1 MPPPQT
7 ARMPQLAAAPQPLRV
22 SSGEIWRLTWPQ
34 TITMLTQFM
43 VGFVDVQV
51 AGYIHSDV
59 QAALGIITQ
68 CLFFLLV
75 VGMAA
80 SGGAVAAMTQ
90 AMGANLPKRADRYAG
105 LIVRLGGLL
114 CLAIF
119 IPAYCFSSG
128 LLQLLRVPPSI
139 FDLTRD
145 LWDLY
150 LLMLPANYLTIVGIA
165 IFRAY
170 KNVMIPLFSGILV
183 CIVNTFFD
191 YGLGLGM
198 FGLPNLGAK
207 GLIWASILSVAAGGV
222 FNLIIL
228 IKQGFLS
235 RTSFAPRR
243 WEKKALPYIIKVAL
257 PAGGMSVLWQIGY
270 LMLYSITAT
279 LPMGQVAAVAGL
291 TAGMR
296 IEAALFMPALAFNL
310 TGSVLVGNCLG
321 AGNKAEAKRVALR
334 VIGAGALSMSVIG
347 VLIFPFIDEIVSLI
361 AKDPAVH
368 AVAVSYMHWNIPAIP
383 FTVTSM
389 VMGGIMT
396 GAGSTIYTLVIYS
409 AATWLVRLPLA
420 WYMGHHIWKS
430 AAGVF
435 AAMLISQAVQ
445 AASAMYVLL
454 RLDWYRFASTAKRLK
469 RKTP

>member
-1 MPPPQT
+1 MSPPQT
-7 ARMPQLAAAPQPLRV
+7 ARMPQMAPVPHPPRV

-34 TITMLTQFM
+34 TLTMLTQFL

-51 AGYIHSDV
+51 AGHIHSDV
-59 QAALGIITQ
+59 QAALGFITQ

-90 AMGANLPKRADRYAG
+90 AMGAGLHKRTERYSG
-105 LIVRLGGLL
+105 LIFRLGGLL
-114 CLAIF
+114 CMVVF
-119 IPAYCFSSG
+119 IPAYCFSGG
-128 LLQLLRVPPSI
+128 LLQILQVPDAI
-139 FDLTRD
+139 FDLTRE
-145 LWDLY
+145 LWNLY
-150 LLMLPANYLTIVGIA
+150 LFMLPANFLTIVTVA
-165 IFRAY
+165 VFRAY
-170 KNVMIPLFSGILV
+170 KNVTIPLFSGILV
-183 CIVNTFFD
+183 CIINTFFD

-198 FGLPNLGAK
+198 FGLPNLGAP
-207 GLIWASILSVAAGGV
+207 GLIWASIFSVTAGGV
-222 FNLIIL
+222 FNLLVLVKKGL
-228 IKQGFLS
+228 IS
-235 RTSFAPRR
+235 RASFAPWR
-243 WEKKALPYIIKVAL
+243 WERKALPYIVKVAL
-257 PAGGMSVLWQIGY
+257 PAGGMSVLWQVGY
-270 LMLYSITAT
+270 LVLYSITAT
-279 LPMGQVAAVAGL
+279 LPEGQVTAVAGL

-321 AGNKAEAKRVALR
+321 SGDKAEARRVALR
-334 VIGAGALSMSVIG
+334 VIGAGALSMSVLGI
-347 VLIFPFIDEIVSLI
+347 IIYPFVGDIVSLI
-361 AKDPAVH
+361 AQDPAVR
-368 AVAVSYMHWNIPAIP
+368 AVAVSYMDYNIPAIP

-420 WYMGHHIWKS
+420 WFMGHQIWKS

-435 AAMLISQAVQ
+435 AAMFISQAVQ

-454 RLDWYRFASTAKRLK
+454 RLDWYRFASTAKRIK